1 MIDDDRRYLEWRGR
15 IERARAANAS
25 TPQAYRAPAEVARA
39 YERRLARSFMDT
51 VRTASRRLSARHRFG
66 AE

>member
-15 IERARAANAS
+15 MERARAANAA
-25 TPQAYRAPAEVARA
+25 TPQAYRAPVEVARA
-39 YERRLARSFMDT
+39 YERRLARSFMEN
-51 VRTASRRLSARHRFG
+51 VRTVSHRLSARHRFG